1 MGLNKNSIKNAGE
14 IIVER
19 VVDLV
24 LVAIFFNL
32 ESPFLVRTKNRYQI
46 SDVVVE
52 DLEKFNYQSIKRAF
66 LYLKRK
72 GLISVLNDADY
83 LPKVSKLGE
92 KKLRQIIPF
101 YDDKRIWDKRIY
113 LIFYDIPVS
122 ESRER
127 NYLRS
132 YLKKIGCG
140 LLQKSVW
147 ITPYNPTLLIRSF
160 VGKHGLSSE
169 SILVSSIGEKGTVGE
184 MSLNYLLNKV
194 YHLDSLN
201 LKYQE
206 FIEAVEKKS
215 FSKSQLAFWFLSIL
229 KADPQIPFCL
239 LPAYWKG
246 KEAYNIFIKLK

>member
-1 MGLNKNSIKNAGE
+1 
-14 IIVER
+14 
-19 VVDLV
+19 
-24 LVAIFFNL
+24 
-32 ESPFLVRTKNRYQI
+32 
-46 SDVVVE
+46 
-52 DLEKFNYQSIKRAF
+52 
-66 LYLKRK
+66 
-72 GLISVLNDADY
+72 
-83 LPKVSKLGE
+83 
-92 KKLRQIIPF
+92 
-101 YDDKRIWDKRIY
+101 
-113 LIFYDIPVS
+113 
-122 ESRER
+122 
-127 NYLRS
+127 
-132 YLKKIGCG
+132 